1 MAILK
6 YDDRTGRGT
15 GYGMPNGD
23 NDVRELQM
31 FLNDY
36 GYTDPPIDEDGKFG
50 PGTKNAV
57 IYFQNQMGIQG
68 DGIVGNDTR
77 SYMQSTVTD
86 KQGMIGELVDSY
98 DLTTGSVDGLM
109 EMLGDKLVVTN
120 LDAVLDDAGFSRQT
134 LENKFNNA
142 SIASEDKEIEFDIGT
157 IVEDAFQDAFNP
169 TTNDGTEEETEDLP
183 ENPPYLEPEVNEDKE
198 KFIRDLGEVGI
209 SAVDASSLWDTMGD
223 SWTNDPNYTLD
234 DALIDLYDHKAF
246 ETRFPGIYE
255 LRKARDE
262 ADPADK
268 IKFDIPTVKEYLDL
282 EDALISGMADLGQ
295 EIGDLGVLMTE
306 VTGAGVDAMEAQ
318 ERFQQAS
325 RIIGGDVPP
334 EVKDVYRKW
343 YGVQGDGNLIMTFLD
358 PEDATGVAKSWTEVQ
373 ADIGA
378 AEVAGWAE
386 MRGELDL
393 AQTQAERI
401 NSLGQTRNQLWDSFA
416 RIQAADNLFIEKI
429 GEEDFTAEEEGIE
442 SEFFGDAS
450 LLSRRDQRV
459 AEFSGG
465 GGAMIT
471 QQGTGLGS
479 A

>member
-6 YDDRTGRGT
+6 YDERTGRGT

-23 NDVRELQM
+23 DDVRDLQM

-36 GYTDPPIDEDGKFG
+36 GYTDPPIEEDGKFG
-50 PGTKNAV
+50 PGTKSAV
-57 IYFQNQMGIQG
+57 RYFQKQMGIQE

-77 SYMQSTVTD
+77 SYMQSTVAD
-86 KQGMIGELVDSY
+86 KQSLIGELVESY
-98 DLTTGSVDGLM
+98 DFTTGSVDGLM

-120 LDAVLDDAGFSRQT
+120 LDAVLDESGFSRQT
-134 LENKFNNA
+134 LENKFNDA
-142 SIASEDKEIEFDIGT
+142 SIAGDDKEVEFDIGT

-169 TTNDGTEEETEDLP
+169 TTNDGTEEETEEETDS
-183 ENPPYLEPEVNEDKE
+183 EPEPEPEINEDKE

-209 SAVDASSLWDTMGD
+209 SAADASSLWDSMGD
-223 SWTNDPNYTLD
+223 SWTDDPNYTLD
-234 DALIDLYDHKAF
+234 DALIDLYAHTAF
-246 ETRFPGIYE
+246 QTRFPGIYE

-262 ADPADK
+262 ADPADR

-295 EIGDLGVLMTE
+295 EIGDLGLLMTE

-334 EVKDVYRKW
+334 EVRDVYRKW

-358 PEDATGVAKSWTEVQ
+358 PEDASGTAKAWTEVQ

-393 AQTQAERI
+393 AQSQAERI

-416 RIQAADNLFIEKI
+416 RIKAADDLFIEKI
-429 GEEDFTAEEEGIE
+429 GEEDFTAEGEGIE
-442 SEFFGDAS
+442 SEFFGDTS
-450 LLSRRDQRV
+450 LMARRDRRL
-459 AEFSGG
+459 AAFGGG
-465 GGAMIT
+465 GGAMLT
-471 QQGTGLGS
+471 QEGTGLGG